1 MALLLD
7 LIALLPYIG
16 PVIAVPLYPLAFFL
30 TGLIAVRIT
39 PYSPSVG
46 EAATGGATA
55 GFIAAI
61 IGGLGAM
68 FLYPI
73 RLNIAGG
80 PEDLVKLLVARHGPV
95 AGRAGHRPGRAD
107 GLHRRRRSGHV
118 LLHDA
123 AYDGDPAGGAGRGA
137 AGGVSADVIRPIS
150 WAALDRSNNL
160 ISQQKPGVVS

>member
-1 MALLLD
+1 MRRANLQAGLFGGGMALLLD

-46 EAATGGATA
+46 EAASGGAVA
-55 GFIAAI
+55 GLVAAV

-73 RLNIAGG
+73 RLKIAGG
-80 PEDLVKLLVARHGPV
+80 PEDLVRLLSPDTVQSLVERGINPV
-95 AGRAGHRPGRAD
+95 ALMDIFGGV
-107 GLHRRRRSGHV
+107 GLGIFCCSMQLTTGI
-118 LLHDA
+118 LLAALGASLLA
-123 AYDGDPAGGAGRGA
+123 AYR
-137 AGGVSADVIRPIS
+137 RT
-150 WAALDRSNNL
+150 
-160 ISQQKPGVVS
+160 